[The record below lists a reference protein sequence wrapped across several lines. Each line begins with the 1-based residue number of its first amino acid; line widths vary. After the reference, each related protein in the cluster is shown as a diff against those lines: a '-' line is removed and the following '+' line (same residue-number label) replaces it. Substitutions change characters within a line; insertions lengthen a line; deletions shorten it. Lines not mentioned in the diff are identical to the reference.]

1 MLVAQQA
8 LNTFILIKVNI
19 TQNVVPLHDFIK
31 NVKVKRQFIDTLH
44 LLHQLSAD
52 WASDSEVVMKD
63 SQTLSAKSM
72 SAVNYNSRYL
82 FANIELV
89 SAVIAKVQPSRF
101 VVSFQEWCLSR
112 ILFVFHHL
120 AFVFSLLLQS
130 LILTLIESS
139 FSFSLLQIWGPHQF
153 NLNYV

>member
-1 MLVAQQA
+1 MLHSLVMLVAQQTF
-8 LNTFILIKVNI
+8 NTFILIKVNI

-72 SAVNYNSRYL
+72 SAVN
-82 FANIELV
+82 
-89 SAVIAKVQPSRF
+89 
-101 VVSFQEWCLSR
+101 
-112 ILFVFHHL
+112 
-120 AFVFSLLLQS
+120 
-130 LILTLIESS
+130 
-139 FSFSLLQIWGPHQF
+139 
-153 NLNYV
+153 